1 MGLDSLVLGFLGL
14 EYWACIPGFGILRL
28 QSWAWITG
36 IAIQLYDIEF
46 IPGFDFLG
54 LESWAW
60 IPGLGFL
67 GLEL

>member
-1 MGLDSLVLGFLGL
+1 MGLDSLVWDS
-14 EYWACIPGFGILRL
+14 WACIPGFGVLKL
-28 QSWAWITG
+28 QSRARITG
-36 IAIQLYDIEF
+36 IAIQLYGIEF

-67 GLEL
+67 GLES